1 MIAPWE
7 LVLRLAVAAILG
19 ALVGLE
25 RERLEWAAGM
35 RTHALVSLGSALF
48 MVVSIFGFSDILNER
63 HVILD
68 PSRVAAQVASGI
80 GFIGAGTIIFR
91 REVVKG
97 LTTAASIWAVAA
109 VGLAVGGGMFLA
121 AVSATLLCLAL
132 LVLAKPLKARM
143 FPNRKEARRVRLV
156 VERGTPL
163 AELRERDRGIGG
175 APGAHRGPPE
185 LGRRKK
191 TTRSWSWARAAGQ
204 EELTLAYGR
213 ATPGLWGAR
222 GELRPD
228 ERFGGVEAQ
237 AVAQP
242 PNLAI
247 QRSAWR
253 NPPPPAWL
261 PMRVSCR
268 LNRTRSILWRLFGPG
283 SQETVG
289 AAA

>member
-1 MIAPWE
+1 LARSGGGEGDIMISPE
-7 LVLRLAVAAILG
+7 QIVLRLAVAAVLG

-109 VGLAVGGGMFLA
+109 VGLAVGGGMFVA
-121 AVSATLLCLAL
+121 AGSATLLALAL

-143 FPNRKEARRVRLV
+143 FPNRKEARRLRLV

-163 AELRERDRGIGG
+163 ANLREEIEASEVPLERIVVRPSSGEEDD
-175 APGAHRGPPE
+175 AE
-185 LGRRKK
+185 LVLGKGSR
-191 TTRSWSWARAAGQ
+191 Q
-204 EELTLAYGR
+204 EELLSLMD
-213 ATPGLWGAR
+213 GLR
-222 GELRPD
+222 
-228 ERFGGVEAQ
+228 
-237 AVAQP
+237 
-242 PNLAI
+242 
-247 QRSAWR
+247 
-253 NPPPPAWL
+253 
-261 PMRVSCR
+261 RVSGVR
-268 LNRTRSILWRLFGPG
+268 EVSSALKNG
-283 SQETVG
+283 SAESKTKQ
-289 AAA
+289 

>member
-1 MIAPWE
+1 MIPPE
-7 LVLRLAVAAILG
+7 EMILRLVVAAVLG
-19 ALVGLE
+19 GLVGLE

-48 MVVSIFGFSDILNER
+48 MVVSIFGFSDILNEQ

-80 GFIGAGTIIFR
+80 GFIGAGTIILR

-121 AVSATLLCLAL
+121 AGAATVLALAL

-163 AELRERDRGIGG
+163 AELREEIEAAEVPLERIVVR
-175 APGAHRGPPE
+175 PGPTAAEEDDAE
-185 LGRRKK
+185 LVLGKGSR
-191 TTRSWSWARAAGQ
+191 
-204 EELTLAYGR
+204 E
-213 ATPGLWGAR
+213 
-222 GELRPD
+222 GEL
-228 ERFGGVEAQ
+228 
-237 AVAQP
+237 
-242 PNLAI
+242 LALMDGL
-247 QRSAWR
+247 R
-253 NPPPPAWL
+253 
-261 PMRVSCR
+261 RVSGVR
-268 LNRTRSILWRLFGPG
+268 EVNSALMNG
-283 SQETVG
+283 SAESKPEK
-289 AAA
+289 